1 MPQTKTESLAPE
13 EARPMRHLR
22 PTLAVTAIMAL
33 LVACSSTP
41 SASSG
46 DGGGASQA
54 EASTG
59 GGASQPEA
67 STGGGGGGGNG
78 GNFAN
83 GSAKYHI
90 TGGLTADG
98 ELGFVPQASQ
108 VDNSGLYSL
117 SFTDQANTVLVLL
130 LSADSKVLSW
140 TDSNHTIP
148 GASCDWNISR
158 QDANGA
164 AGTFSCDNQPLFTS
178 AGPTSETVDI
188 SGEFDAHK

>member
-1 MPQTKTESLAPE
+1 
-13 EARPMRHLR
+13 MRQLR
-22 PTLAVTAIMAL
+22 PILAVVATMAL

-41 SASSG
+41 SASTG
-46 DGGGASQA
+46 DGGGASQPA
-54 EASTG
+54 GSTG
-59 GGASQPEA
+59 GGAGDSVA
-67 STGGGGGGGNG
+67 GGGGTGGS
-78 GNFAN
+78 FAD

-90 TGGLTADG
+90 TGALTADG

-108 VDNSGLYSL
+108 VDNSGSYSL
-117 SFTDQANTVLVLL
+117 SFTDQANTVLVIL

-148 GASCDWNISR
+148 GAACDWNISR

-178 AGPTSETVDI
+178 TGPTSETVDI

>member
-1 MPQTKTESLAPE
+1 
-13 EARPMRHLR
+13 MRQLR
-22 PTLAVTAIMAL
+22 PILAVVATMAL

-46 DGGGASQA
+46 DGGGASQPA
-54 EASTG
+54 ASTG
-59 GGASQPEA
+59 GGASQPAA
-67 STGGGGGGGNG
+67 STSGGGGGGNG
-78 GNFAN
+78 GDFSN

-108 VDNSGLYSL
+108 VDNSGFYSL

-188 SGEFDAHK
+188 SGEFDAQK